1 MFAWDTGVCLEESAV
16 NKAESLAILKL
27 TTAQPDLTR
36 QISMVEETK
45 MTLSL
50 LEGIRQTPISNQIP
64 ALRALRT
71 RFMNLTFLPVADEE
85 ISS

>member
-16 NKAESLAILKL
+16 NKAKSLAILKL

-50 LEGIRQTPISNQIP
+50 LEGIRQTSISNQIP